1 MQYAIINFTKQ
12 TTQFF
17 ACFNTASAAIADYN
31 VAAEDVVYIVDLE
44 SNAIERL

>member
-1 MQYAIINFTKQ
+1 MQYAIVNFTKQ

-31 VAAEDVVYIVDLE
+31 VAEDVVYIVDLE
-44 SNAIERL
+44 SNAIEQL